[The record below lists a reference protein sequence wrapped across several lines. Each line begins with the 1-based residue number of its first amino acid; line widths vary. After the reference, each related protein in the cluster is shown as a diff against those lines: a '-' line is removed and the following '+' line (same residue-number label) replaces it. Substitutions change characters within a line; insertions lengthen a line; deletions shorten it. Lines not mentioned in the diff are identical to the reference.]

1 MTSTLLIKILSW
13 LITGL
18 SLFGVILNIK
28 KHRSCFL
35 VWFCTN
41 TFWCVY
47 DWTIGATAQA
57 ALFGVYA
64 VLAIIGWRRWKE

>member
-28 KHRSCFL
+28 KQRSCF
-35 VWFCTN
+35 VIWFFTN
-41 TFWCVY
+41 SFWCVY
-47 DWTIGATAQA
+47 DWHIGAYSQS
-57 ALFGVYA
+57 ALFFVYA
-64 VLAIIGWRRWKE
+64 LLAARGMREWKR